1 MREYFKF
8 YRNFY
13 EAIETLGEK
22 SQLKLYKS
30 VMKLY
35 FNRCKNVTE
44 LDHLCSEIETKL
56 AQNRN
61 VYGTFLAIKPLVMKS
76 ARAYV
81 QNDLK
86 GTKKSQ
92 EKMATGGGL
101 INNKEINNKEINNN
115 KKEIYKEKEN
125 TVDPYSNSLKTKFV
139 DEYKKIYGQSPIL
152 TSFDCQKLVDLA
164 IDIDNFE
171 ELIPIAISRLK
182 KIKFDDIN
190 YKPGANWLL
199 KENNFAK
206 VVNGEFEKEDKEIDG
221 WNL

>member
-1 MREYFKF
+1 MRGAGYII
-8 YRNFY
+8 YIY
-13 EAIETLGEK
+13 
-22 SQLKLYKS
+22 
-30 VMKLY
+30 
-35 FNRCKNVTE
+35 
-44 LDHLCSEIETKL
+44 
-56 AQNRN
+56 
-61 VYGTFLAIKPLVMKS
+61 
-76 ARAYV
+76 
-81 QNDLK
+81 
-86 GTKKSQ
+86 
-92 EKMATGGGL
+92 
-101 INNKEINNKEINNN
+101 
-115 KKEIYKEKEN
+115 KEIYKEKEN

-164 IDIDNFE
+164 IDIDNFV